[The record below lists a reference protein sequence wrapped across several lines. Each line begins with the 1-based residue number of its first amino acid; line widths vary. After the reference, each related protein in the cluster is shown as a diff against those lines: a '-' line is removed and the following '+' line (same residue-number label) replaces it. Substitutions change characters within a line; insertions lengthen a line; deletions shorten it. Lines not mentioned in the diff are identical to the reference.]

1 MSRDPAYLFDILD
14 SARLALAYVAD
25 KSREEFLQDV
35 QLQDAVIR
43 RLEII
48 GEAARRLTAA
58 TRASLPE
65 LPWRS
70 MIGMRNVMIHQY
82 DAVDLGRVWDTV
94 TAALPDLIAV
104 LEPVIS
110 AFERPAERPANDDA

>member
-14 SARLALAYVAD
+14 SAGLALAYVAG
-25 KSREEFLQDV
+25 KSREDFLHDV

-48 GEAARRLTAA
+48 GEAARRLTDA

-70 MIGMRNVMIHQY
+70 MIGMRNVTIHQY
-82 DAVDLGRVWDTV
+82 DAVDLTRVWDTV
-94 TAALPDLIAV
+94 EVALPKLIAV
-104 LEPVIS
+104 LEPVVS
-110 AFERPAERPANDDA
+110 SLERPSEERSVDD